1 MELLSE
7 QEAWGMHLTNLKVGL
22 LFLIDSRYEVADDR
36 RTKRY

>member
-22 LFLIDSRYEVADDR
+22 PFFHESGHRETDDR